1 MAANNAQIKQ
11 TDGLFTILE
20 NYFKLI
26 SRTWE
31 AFRLN
36 MGTFIGV
43 YLLPLTI
50 ATVGALALLGR
61 AGEDFKGI
69 SFTAESAVFAGI
81 AAVGLTAIFITLS
94 IATILTQLASVRGQ
108 KIGVR
113 DAIDQAQSYFW
124 KFTGFS
130 ILLVLVVLAGTIL
143 FIIPGIILAVLM
155 SLASYNM
162 IDKNL
167 SPLEGIKQGLQIGK
181 KNWKL
186 LAALVIFQ
194 MLLQTPSIVPGI
206 GSLVSTGLSIAYFCL
221 PAMIYTTVMS
231 KEK

>member
-1 MAANNAQIKQ
+1 MATDKVQIKQ
-11 TDGLFTILE
+11 TDGFFTILE

-36 MGTFIGV
+36 MGTFIGI
-43 YLLPLTI
+43 YLLPLTF
-50 ATVGALALLGR
+50 ATLGALALLGR
-61 AGEDFKGI
+61 AGKDFKGI

-81 AAVGLTAIFITLS
+81 AALGLTAIFITLS
-94 IATILTQLASVRGQ
+94 IATIITQLASIRGQ
-108 KIGVR
+108 KIGIR
-113 DAIDQAQSYFW
+113 DAIDQAQPYFW

-130 ILLVLVVLAGTIL
+130 ILLALLVLAGTVL

-155 SLASYNM
+155 GLASYHM

-167 SPLEGIKQGLQIGK
+167 SPTQGIKQGLQIGN

-186 LAALVIFQ
+186 LTAMVIFQ
-194 MLLQTPSIVPGI
+194 MLLQTPSAIPGI

-221 PAMIYTTVMS
+221 PALIYTKVIS
-231 KEK
+231 KET